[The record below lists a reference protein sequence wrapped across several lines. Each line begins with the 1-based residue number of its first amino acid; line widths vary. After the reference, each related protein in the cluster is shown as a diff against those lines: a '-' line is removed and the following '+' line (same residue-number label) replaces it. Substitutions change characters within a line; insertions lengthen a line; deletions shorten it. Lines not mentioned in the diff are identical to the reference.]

1 MLATYL
7 KRQTTRATC
16 YGSAAGPH
24 LDEFTD
30 WLAQSG
36 FHNEVI
42 CQYLPG
48 VIEFAGWVDTT
59 YGNLKSCPFEALGGF
74 RDYLGKHGRL
84 RYSKGQYSV
93 SFRGAQHFVEYLQ
106 SRNETVGAERPPQT
120 TQPELVRL
128 FEQWMQAHRGVLPA
142 TLRNYQSH
150 EPLAKFP
157 NPCGRVG
164 SRGILML

>member
-16 YGSAAGPH
+16 YASAAGPY

-30 WLAQSG
+30 WLVQSG

-59 YGNLKSCPFEALGGF
+59 YGNLKPCPFEALGRF
-74 RDYLGKHGRL
+74 RDYLAKHGRL
-84 RYSKGQYSV
+84 SYSKGQYSA
-93 SFRGAQHFVEYLQ
+93 SFRGAQHFFKYLQIRNEVVGPKYHCRRHNRSWSVYLNSGCRLTVEYGHQ
-106 SRNETVGAERPPQT
+106 HCEIIN
-120 TQPELVRL
+120 
-128 FEQWMQAHRGVLPA
+128 H
-142 TLRNYQSH
+142 
-150 EPLAKFP
+150 
-157 NPCGRVG
+157 
-164 SRGILML
+164 ILLIC